1 MKLDPRVIE
10 GWCNIQ
16 AFQKVEE
23 VLRFEV
29 SNLLVSGHRQT
40 IHGSY
45 SHMPIKSY
53 FLTCT

>member
-10 GWCNIQ
+10 GWHNVR

-45 SHMPIKSY
+45 SNMPIKSY